1 MSQSICLYQH
11 ELYESFF
18 EDLAAKT
25 NPKNILSKLD
35 LLKKSYDI
43 NIKKIEKQLIENNIN
58 ISNIKDIINKH
69 SKDIDLNPKN
79 IVKSVISNFNIGWNE
94 IKVSLPRD
102 LSLSLIT
109 LSFIIFVSMFLSI
122 IVVAI
127 GISLGLT
134 PEICG
139 YIIIIFISPL
149 VEEYG
154 KYISIKHNY
163 TGTYFV
169 VFNIFE
175 FFGYIFN
182 MLNIGIHLIPV
193 IMIRSLAVMMHA
205 ITTYIQYHA
214 RKNSVN
220 KDETSKM
227 ALLFAIIIHFFWN
240 LGAVVISKS

>member
-1 MSQSICLYQH
+1 MTQSICLYQH

-102 LSLSLIT
+102 LSLSLTT
-109 LSFIIFVSMFLSI
+109 LSFIFFVSMFLSI

-134 PEICG
+134 PKICG
-139 YIIIIFISPL
+139 YIIIIFVSPL

-154 KYISIKHNY
+154 KYISIKNNY

-182 MLNIGIHLIPV
+182 MLNIGIHLIPA